1 MSPGDGGMTPIDRVR
16 PFDRALL
23 GLEPHPHDPNALS
36 FVVVPCLC
44 RVDGRFYGGAA
55 LAAALTASEAAT
67 GREALWSSTQLVAV
81 ADLGER
87 IRIDV
92 EHLAA
97 GRTADQVQV
106 RGTIGD
112 RVIFNAV
119 GGAATPTPTGMHGA
133 GQMMPR
139 VPPPEDCDPWGAS
152 REMVA
157 DQARELSRPVV
168 GHHLVCEHRD
178 APLLDLEAQRPGR
191 MTVWTRFTGELQAAF
206 PHMTPAG
213 LGFVADLVPLAV
225 SRACG
230 VNGAGTSLDNSLR
243 IGEPVDS
250 EWVLLDVDAHVAVG
264 GFGHGHVYVWS
275 PDGRML
281 ATGTQSARLF
291 SLEDFMRKQSAAPP
305 MGA

>member
-1 MSPGDGGMTPIDRVR
+1 VNIAAGGATPLDRVR
-16 PFDRALL
+16 AFDRALL
-23 GLEPHPHDPNALS
+23 GLEPHPDDPNAYS
-36 FVVVPCLC
+36 FVVEPRLC

-119 GGAATPTPTGMHGA
+119 GAAATPSPSGMQGA
-133 GQMMPR
+133 GQAMPR
-139 VPPPEDCDPWGAS
+139 VPGAEDCEPWTAS
-152 REMVA
+152 REVA
-157 DQARELSRPVV
+157 VDRAREPSRPVV
-168 GHHLVCEHRD
+168 GHNLVCEHRD
-178 APLLDLEAQRPGR
+178 APLLDAAAQRPGR
-191 MTVWTRFTGELQAAF
+191 MTVWTRFTGELQTDF

-230 VNGAGTSLDNSLR
+230 VDGAGTSLDNSLR

-250 EWVLLDVDAHVAVG
+250 EWVLLDVEAHVAVG

-291 SLEDFMRKQSAAPP
+291 SLEDFMRKQSGSPP
-305 MGA
+305 AGA

>member
-1 MSPGDGGMTPIDRVR
+1 VTATADQMLPIERVR

-23 GLEPHPHDPNALS
+23 GLEPDPDDPRALS
-36 FVVVPCLC
+36 LVVTPSLC

-67 GREALWSSTQLVAV
+67 GRDALWSSTQLVGV

-97 GRTADQVQV
+97 GRRADQVQV

-119 GGAATPTPTGMHGA
+119 GSAATPDPGGMHGA
-133 GQMMPR
+133 GQAMPI
-139 VPPPEDCDPWGAS
+139 VPPPEDCPAWRAS
-152 REMVA
+152 RQVA
-157 DQARELSRPVV
+157 VEEARAPGAPAI
-168 GHHLVCEHRD
+168 GHNLVCEHRD
-178 APLLDLEAQRPGR
+178 APLLDAVEERAGR
-191 MTVWTRFTGELQAAF
+191 MTVWTRFTGPLQATF

-225 SRACG
+225 ARACG
-230 VNGAGTSLDNSLR
+230 VDGAGTSLDNSLR

-250 EWVLLDVDAHVAVG
+250 EWVLLDVEAHVAVG
-264 GFGHGHVYVWS
+264 GFGHGHVHVWS
-275 PDGRML
+275 PDGRMV

-291 SLEDFMRKQSAAPP
+291 SLEDFVRKQSGSAPK
-305 MGA
+305 GG

>member
-1 MSPGDGGMTPIDRVR
+1 MSAPDDGMSAIDRVR

-23 GLEPHPHDPNALS
+23 GLEPHPDDPNALS
-36 FVVVPCLC
+36 FVIEPRLC

-55 LAAALTASEAAT
+55 LAAALAASEAAT
-67 GREALWSSTQLVAV
+67 GRQALWSSTQLVAV
-81 ADLGER
+81 AALGER

-92 EHLAA
+92 EHLAS

-119 GGAATPTPTGMHGA
+119 GAAATPDPAGMHGA
-133 GQMMPR
+133 GQRMPR
-139 VPPPEDCDPWGAS
+139 VPPPEDCDRWGVS
-152 REMVA
+152 RQMAA
-157 DQARELSRPVV
+157 DRAREPDRPVV
-168 GHHLVCEHRD
+168 GHHLVSEHRD
-178 APLLDLEAQRPGR
+178 APLLEHDAQRPGR
-191 MTVWTRFTGELQAAF
+191 MTVWTRFTGDLQTDF
-206 PHMTPAG
+206 SHMSPAG
-213 LGFVADLVPLAV
+213 VGFVADLVPLAA

-250 EWVLLDVDAHVAVG
+250 EWVLLDVDAHVTVG

-291 SLEDFMRKQSAAPP
+291 SLEDFMRKQSGSPTA
-305 MGA
+305 GT

>member
-1 MSPGDGGMTPIDRVR
+1 VIAADDGLAPIDRVR

-23 GLEPHPHDPNALS
+23 GLEAHPDDPNAMS
-36 FVVVPCLC
+36 FVVTPSLC

-55 LAAALTASEAAT
+55 LAAALVASEAAT
-67 GREALWSSTQLVAV
+67 GRHALWSSTQLVAV
-81 ADLGER
+81 ADLDER

-92 EHLAA
+92 ELLAS
-97 GRTADQVQV
+97 GRSADQVQV

-119 GGAATPTPTGMHGA
+119 GAAATPRADGMHGT

-139 VPPPEDCDPWGAS
+139 VVPPEDGESWGVS
-152 REMVA
+152 REMAA
-157 DQARELSRPVV
+157 DRARELNRPVV
-168 GHHLVCEHRD
+168 GHHLVSEHRD
-178 APLLDLEAQRPGR
+178 APLLDAEAQRPGR
-191 MTVWTRFTGELQAAF
+191 MTVWARFTGDWQTAF

-230 VNGAGTSLDNSLR
+230 VDGAGTSLDNSLR

-264 GFGHGHVYVWS
+264 GFGHGHVHVWS
-275 PDGRML
+275 PDGRLL

-291 SLEDFMRKQSAAPP
+291 ALEDFLRKQSERSS
-305 MGA
+305 